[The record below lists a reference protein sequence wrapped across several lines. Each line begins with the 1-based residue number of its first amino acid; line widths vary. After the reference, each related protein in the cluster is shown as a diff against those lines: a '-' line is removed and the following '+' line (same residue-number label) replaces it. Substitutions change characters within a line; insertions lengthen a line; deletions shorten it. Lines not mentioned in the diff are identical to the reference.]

1 MEAAEA
7 SELAGAFVV
16 KSMDSEM
23 PETTETR
30 KDPRNPQKKEG
41 KETAGTNKEG
51 D

>member
-1 MEAAEA
+1 MQAAEA

-16 KSMDSEM
+16 KMDSEM

-30 KDPRNPQKKEG
+30 KDPRNPQRKEG